1 MRVAIEIPRVEAG
14 QLALLRDWVIL
25 AERLGVSMA
34 FAAEAW
40 WSDAVTPLAYL
51 AAHTERIQLGTGI
64 MQVTARTPAMTAMTA
79 LTLHDLTGGRFIL
92 GLGASGPQV
101 VEGLHGVPFNPALT
115 RLRETVEVCRLIFAG
130 EKVVYEGKTLTLPRP
145 GGQGKALRIDHA
157 PASIPIY
164 LATLGPKA
172 LAYTGAA
179 TEGWLGTSFSPD
191 YPGAHFD
198 HLEAGAREA
207 GRDLGTLDCCV
218 SARVSF
224 GDDLEALLAE
234 RRPGVAFTL
243 GAMGS
248 GDTNFYGEAFHRA
261 GFEAVARDIQARW
274 LAGDRKGAAALV
286 PDEMIT
292 GFQLLGSDAQVK
304 ARIKAYEAAGV
315 TTLKLGLDGAGPLGP
330 ARFEALERFMDLL
343 KDDA

>member
-1 MRVAIEIPRVEAG
+1 MKVAIEIPKVTASELG
-14 QLALLRDWVIL
+14 ALREWVRL
-25 AERLGVSMA
+25 GERLGVEMA

-51 AAHTERIQLGTGI
+51 AAHTERIRLGTGI

-115 RLRETVEVCRLIFAG
+115 RLQETVAICRKIFAG
-130 EKVVYEGKTLTLPRP
+130 EKVVFEGKTLTLPRP
-145 GGQGKALRIDHA
+145 GGQGKALRIDHEPVA
-157 PASIPIY
+157 IPIY

-172 LAYTGAA
+172 LAYTGAEA
-179 TEGWLGTSFSPD
+179 EGWLGTSFSPD
-191 YPGAHFD
+191 YPDAHFAY
-198 HLEAGAREA
+198 LRAGAAAA
-207 GRDLGTLDCCV
+207 GRSLKDLDCCV
-218 SARVSF
+218 SARVTF
-224 GDDLEALLAE
+224 GEDLEALLEA

-261 GFEAVARDIQARW
+261 GFEPIAREIQARW

-292 GFQLLGSDAQVK
+292 GFQLLGDDAQIK
-304 ARIKAYEAAGV
+304 ARLARYRNAGV

-330 ARFEALERFMDLL
+330 ARFEALERFMALL
-343 KDDA
+343 KETQ

>member
-1 MRVAIEIPRVEAG
+1 MNVAIEIPKVTAAELG
-14 QLALLRDWVIL
+14 TLREWVRL
-25 AERLGVSMA
+25 GERLGVEMA

-51 AAHTERIQLGTGI
+51 AAHTERIRLGTGI

-79 LTLHDLTGGRFIL
+79 LTLQDLSGGRFIL

-115 RLRETVEVCRLIFAG
+115 RLKETVAICRKIFAG
-130 EKVVYEGKTLTLPRP
+130 EKVIFEGKTLTLPRP
-145 GGQGKALRIDHA
+145 GGQGKALRIDHE

-172 LAYTGAA
+172 LAYTGAEA
-179 TEGWLGTSFSPD
+179 DGWLGTSFSPD
-191 YPGAHFD
+191 YPGAHFA
-198 HLEAGAREA
+198 HLKAGAQA
-207 GRDLGTLDCCV
+207 TGRSLQDLDCCV

-224 GDDLEALLAE
+224 GDDLEALLDA

-248 GDTNFYGEAFHRA
+248 GETNFYGEAFHRA
-261 GFEAVARDIQARW
+261 GFEAISREIQGRW
-274 LAGDRKGAAALV
+274 RAGDRKGAAALV

-292 GFQLLGSDAQVK
+292 GFQLVGSDEQIK
-304 ARIKAYEAAGV
+304 TRLARYRAAGV
-315 TTLKLGLDGAGPLGP
+315 TTLKLGLDSAGPLGS
-330 ARFEALERFMDLL
+330 ARFEALERFMALL
-343 KDDA
+343 